1 MLVEASIHAEV
12 DNLRG
17 VSENIILGQL
27 PPIGTGCFDLM
38 LDAEKCKEGM
48 EIPLNVMGG
57 AGMMGPGK
65 CTCAFHQIKK
75 SKNSGNTELGNC
87 SVNENLNCQ
96 ALQNTS
102 IY

>member
-1 MLVEASIHAEV
+1 MESSALAEV

-27 PPIGTGCFDLM
+27 PPIGTGSFTLM

-57 AGMMGPGK
+57 GMMMGAGGV
-65 CTCAFHQIKK
+65 TCFLVEFFYIFF
-75 SKNSGNTELGNC
+75 
-87 SVNENLNCQ
+87 
-96 ALQNTS
+96 
-102 IY
+102 